1 VPVQS
6 DPRILLLIIVSHS
19 LDLKC
24 SLSPF
29 LCIFSLFFFF
39 LLCHVLLANLCCVL
53 PVCVLCNS
61 SKTKIGFL
69 FVCFL
74 FNQNP
79 IPSHRGN
86 FFFSKKGEFVKLFV
100 LFSLLC
106 FCNLPPINHHQ
117 QRKQIV
123 EDDMKELHA
132 FNSSRL
138 EMCPTISE
146 LISKRNMPYNK

>member
-1 VPVQS
+1 MQKHNTHTHPFGYFNL
-6 DPRILLLIIVSHS
+6 IIIVSACS
-19 LDLKC
+19 ERSAYTIINYCITLPRFEML
-24 SLSPF
+24 SLSISLYF
-29 LCIFSLFFFF
+29 LSFFFF

-117 QRKQIV
+117 QRKQ
-123 EDDMKELHA
+123 
-132 FNSSRL
+132 NCR
-138 EMCPTISE
+138 
-146 LISKRNMPYNK
+146 R